1 MLIAVWIASGLLAL
15 ANLGAGFMKIATPKD
30 KLDERMAWAKGFNA
44 PTVTLIGI
52 AEVLGAIGV
61 IVPPL
66 TGILPILA
74 PIAALGLAILQVGAI
89 VTHLRLGEKAIVPN
103 IVILLLALF
112 VALAR
117 FGVFGA
123 L

>member
-1 MLIAVWIASGLLAL
+1 MIIAVWIASGLLAL
-15 ANLGAGFMKIATPKD
+15 ANLAAGFLKLSRSKD
-30 KLDERMAWAKGFNA
+30 ALASSQPWTAGFSA
-44 PTVTLIGI
+44 PVIKLIGT
-52 AEVLGAIGV
+52 AEVLAAIGL
-61 IVPPL
+61 IMPPL

-74 PIAALGLAILQVGAI
+74 PLAAVGLVILQLGAI
-89 VTHLRLGEKAIVPN
+89 VTHLRIGERTIVAN
-103 IVILLLALF
+103 IVLLLLALF

>member
-1 MLIAVWIASGLLAL
+1 MIIAVWIASGLLAL
-15 ANLGAGFMKIATPKD
+15 ANLGAGFFKLSRSKEALASSQPWTVGFSTPVIK
-30 KLDERMAWAKGFNA
+30 
-44 PTVTLIGI
+44 LIGT
-52 AEVLGAIGV
+52 AEVLAAIGL

-66 TGILPILA
+66 TGIVPILA
-74 PIAALGLAILQVGAI
+74 PLAAVGVVILQLGAI
-89 VTHLRLGEKAIVPN
+89 VTHLRIGERMIVPN
-103 IVILLLALF
+103 VVILLLALF

>member
-1 MLIAVWIASGLLAL
+1 MIIAVWIASGLLAL
-15 ANLGAGFMKIATPKD
+15 ANLGAGFLKLSRSKD
-30 KLDERMAWAKGFNA
+30 ALAASQPWTAGFSA
-44 PTVTLIGI
+44 PVIKLIGA
-52 AEVLGAIGV
+52 AEVLAAIGL

-74 PIAALGLAILQVGAI
+74 PLAAVGLVILQLGAI
-89 VTHLRLGEKAIVPN
+89 VTHLRIGERMIVPN